1 MPTTLAFQRLG
12 QEYCHEFEAILN
24 YSMRLDFKAT
34 PQTPKEREEQNRNES
49 YGICGATQQVRVFAA
64 QVW

>member
-24 YSMRLDFKAT
+24 YSMRLYFKAI
-34 PQTPKEREEQNRNES
+34 PQAPKERDEQNRNES
-49 YGICGATQQVRVFAA
+49 YGICEAQQMRAFAA
-64 QVW
+64 QDW